1 MTRYHKKNN
10 GERVPFTAE
19 EETAW
24 DAQEEQSVIDKQ
36 AKVDAAAQKATDKGT
51 GNQKLLDLGLTQAE
65 VDALTG
71 Q

>member
-1 MTRYHKKNN
+1 MPRHHNRNN
-10 GERVPFTAE
+10 VKVPFTAE

-24 DAQEEQSVIDKQ
+24 DAQEAQEVIRLQ
-36 AKVDAAAQKATDKGT
+36 AKADAEVQKETDKTT

>member
-36 AKVDAAAQKATDKGT
+36 AKVDAAAQKATDKAS
-51 GNQKLLDLGLTQAE
+51 GNQKLLDLGLSQDE
-65 VDALTG
+65 VDALIK
-71 Q
+71 